1 MRRRRRRRGSRR
13 WRRCA
18 FRRRHRRQD
27 LQHLP
32 RHWPAGRAEG
42 WRQGRVGQARQ
53 GAGRPRWPA
62 GQGDFRY
69 QRHAAER
76 HLRRLL
82 GRRAESRDQAYV
94 RSVTTPGQCREKPPP
109 GGFFVSAV
117 RVFPAG
123 GSSRRQT
130 GSKLPA
136 THSPEGIVLSRTC
149 SIDAAVDHL
158 LQTIEGPIRMGL
170 PLGLGKPNRLV
181 NALYQRLRTLPERQL
196 TLYTALSLGR
206 PAAGGDLQRRFLEP
220 FAERVFA
227 DYPELDYL
235 HALRRDELPAN
246 IRVEEFYLQPGS
258 LLDSAPA
265 QQHYISCNY
274 SHVARDINAKGVNA
288 VAQLVAR
295 HPERPGKLSLAC
307 NPDITL
313 DLLPMLEKRRA
324 AGETIVAIGM
334 VHDDLPY
341 LPGDAEVEESVFDLL
356 IDAPAESSRL
366 FSTPN
371 MPVNLQDHC
380 IGLHASAL
388 VRDGGTLQIGIGSM
402 GDALTAALLL
412 RQRDNATYRALI
424 DELGV
429 RARWAE
435 TVERDGGLEPFR
447 RGLYGCS
454 EMFVPGLLALAE
466 AGVLSRRVYPDEARQ
481 RAAER
486 GEAPVEGGV
495 WLHGGF
501 FLGPLA
507 FYRRLREMSL
517 EERAGIGMTGIGFVN
532 NLYRQEEL
540 KRLQR
545 RDARFINSAFTVTL
559 LGAGVADQLEDGR
572 VLSGVG
578 GQYNFVAQAHELE
591 GARSILMLR
600 SWRESGGEVSS
611 NIVWQYAH
619 TTIPRH
625 LRDMVVTEY
634 GIADLRGKNDAE
646 VIAALLAIAD
656 SRFQQALAE
665 QARAAGKLPKDFVL
679 PERYRNNT
687 PERLQALHQAHAAAL
702 PEFPL
707 GSDFD
712 EVEQDLL
719 RALGWLKRK
728 LKLSEILELGK
739 ATLDAPEPEAYP
751 AHLRRMD
758 LDDPQGLREELY
770 QRLLLAGLRA
780 SQEERG

>member
-1 MRRRRRRRGSRR
+1 
-13 WRRCA
+13 
-18 FRRRHRRQD
+18 
-27 LQHLP
+27 
-32 RHWPAGRAEG
+32 
-42 WRQGRVGQARQ
+42 
-53 GAGRPRWPA
+53 
-62 GQGDFRY
+62 
-69 QRHAAER
+69 
-76 HLRRLL
+76 
-82 GRRAESRDQAYV
+82 
-94 RSVTTPGQCREKPPP
+94 
-109 GGFFVSAV
+109 
-117 RVFPAG
+117 
-123 GSSRRQT
+123 
-130 GSKLPA
+130 
-136 THSPEGIVLSRTC
+136 
-149 SIDAAVDHL
+149 
-158 LQTIEGPIRMGL
+158 MGL

-429 RARWAE
+429 
-435 TVERDGGLEPFR
+435 
-447 RGLYGCS
+447 
-454 EMFVPGLLALAE
+454 
-466 AGVLSRRVYPDEARQ
+466 
-481 RAAER
+481 
-486 GEAPVEGGV
+486 
-495 WLHGGF
+495 
-501 FLGPLA
+501 
-507 FYRRLREMSL
+507 
-517 EERAGIGMTGIGFVN
+517 
-532 NLYRQEEL
+532 
-540 KRLQR
+540 
-545 RDARFINSAFTVTL
+545 
-559 LGAGVADQLEDGR
+559 
-572 VLSGVG
+572 
-578 GQYNFVAQAHELE
+578 
-591 GARSILMLR
+591 
-600 SWRESGGEVSS
+600 
-611 NIVWQYAH
+611 
-619 TTIPRH
+619 
-625 LRDMVVTEY
+625 
-634 GIADLRGKNDAE
+634 
-646 VIAALLAIAD
+646 
-656 SRFQQALAE
+656 
-665 QARAAGKLPKDFVL
+665 
-679 PERYRNNT
+679 
-687 PERLQALHQAHAAAL
+687 
-702 PEFPL
+702 
-707 GSDFD
+707 
-712 EVEQDLL
+712 
-719 RALGWLKRK
+719 
-728 LKLSEILELGK
+728 
-739 ATLDAPEPEAYP
+739 
-751 AHLRRMD
+751 
-758 LDDPQGLREELY
+758 
-770 QRLLLAGLRA
+770 
-780 SQEERG
+780 